1 MKRLRRDLLFLLL
14 AVLPVAVLDALGAFR
29 VLAARLEAGLA
40 AEAPLTMTE
49 SAPWRPPASSAPEAS
64 APAEDEAIAG
74 GPVPTEEPS
83 PLPEPLPPEEGHSEA
98 ALPAVRIGG
107 KQTPDLRG
115 LLREGW
121 SYTLGDEGPQILIL
135 HSHTCE
141 AFTPEGEDRYTPSGD
156 WRTLEEG
163 QSVVALGDLLTA
175 LLEEKGFRV
184 LHDREKYDWPAYNGA
199 YDRSGEAVRSL
210 LEDNP
215 TIRVVI
221 DLHRDAL
228 GGRKTHY
235 AAPDGGDS
243 AQVMLLLTTGEN
255 GLYHPGWRENL
266 KLGLEIQRQMEKDYP
281 GLARDLDLSP
291 ARYNQ
296 HLCPGSFLLEVGTEA
311 NTLQEAKNAVR
322 LFADCLAAVLE
333 THREGG

>member
-1 MKRLRRDLLFLLL
+1 MKRLRRDFFFLLL
-14 AVLPVAVLDALGAFR
+14 AILPAAVLDATGAFR
-29 VLAARLEAGLA
+29 VLAARLETYAL
-40 AEAPLTMTE
+40 AEAPLSTAE
-49 SAPWRPPASSAPEAS
+49 SAPWRPPAETAPQVSPAPTPETPRSADMPSLPEAAAEE
-64 APAEDEAIAG
+64 APLE
-74 GPVPTEEPS
+74 T
-83 PLPEPLPPEEGHSEA
+83 
-98 ALPAVRIGG
+98 ALPAVRVGG
-107 KQTPDLRG
+107 KRTPDLRG

-121 SYTLGDEGPQILIL
+121 SYTLGEDGPQILIL

-210 LEDNP
+210 LEANP

-228 GGRKTHY
+228 GGRKTRY
-235 AAPDGGDS
+235 AAPDGTDS

-255 GLYHPGWRENL
+255 GLYHPNWQENL
-266 KLGLEIQRQMEKDYP
+266 KLGLEVQRQMETDYP

-296 HLCPGSFLLEVGTEA
+296 HLSPGSFLLEVGTEA

>member
-1 MKRLRRDLLFLLL
+1 MKRLWRDLLFFLL
-14 AVLPVAVLDALGAFR
+14 AIAPVVLLDALGAFR
-29 VLAARLEAGLA
+29 VLAAKLESAAA
-40 AEAPLTMTE
+40 AEAPPSMAE
-49 SAPWRPPASSAPEAS
+49 SAPWRPPAESAPQS
-64 APAEDEAIAG
+64 SPAPAPDPPRPG
-74 GPVPTEEPS
+74 EPS
-83 PLPEPLPPEEGHSEA
+83 PSPEA
-98 ALPAVRIGG
+98 AETPSDSPLPAVRIGG
-107 KQTPDLRG
+107 KRTPDLHR

-121 SYTLGDEGPQILIL
+121 SCTLGEEGPQILIL

-163 QSVVALGDLLTA
+163 QSVVALGDLLTQ
-175 LLEEKGFRV
+175 LLEEKGFSV

-199 YDRSGEAVRSL
+199 YDRSGEAVRAI
-210 LEDNP
+210 LEANP

-228 GGRKTHY
+228 GGKKTHY
-235 AAPDGGDS
+235 AAPDGTDS

-255 GLYHPGWRENL
+255 GLYHPNWQENL
-266 KLGLEIQRQMEKDYP
+266 KLGLEVQRQMETDYP

-296 HLCPGSFLLEVGTEA
+296 HLSPGSFLLEVGTEA
-311 NTLQEAKNAVR
+311 NTLQEAKNAVS

-333 THREGG
+333 THRERPQAG